1 MKALSYSL
9 KSYPDFAELLSRIDG
24 GGCPLVFSGVEAIHA
39 AHMAAAV
46 HVCTQLPV
54 VLVCPDELSCERMQA
69 NMAAFADEAVLKL
82 TAREFTFYNAESVSR
97 QLEHERLC
105 TLAALALE
113 KVPMCVATPDAL
125 MQRCTPKE
133 ALLSCII
140 ELHTGMELSPDR
152 LCDDLVGA
160 GYKRSEQVE
169 GVGQFA
175 RRGGIVDFYS
185 PAGNYPVRCEFF
197 GDEIDLMGYFDVSDQ
212 RRTENTDTALILPA
226 AETLP
231 QLCTGGEAGFIS
243 ALEQL
248 LARIKRR
255 RSRSDILI
263 ENISG
268 DIERLNSHLSFSC
281 ADRYL
286 SLMFENVNC
295 AAEYLP
301 LDAVVILYEPS
312 RLAERAKNYVW
323 RISQDIE
330 TLLANQTIA
339 DSQADL
345 FKTWEECCE
354 LLADHPTVMA
364 DSFRGASYPLAPRS
378 LLSVTAKLLPSYG
391 GSLST
396 AAGDIVHYMKDGYRV
411 VVTCTDERKCGI
423 MHEYLDS
430 LGVPSAIDTAL
441 STMPKG
447 GECVITAASISAG
460 MEYPAIK
467 LALITEGQFAAHAP
481 KKSPRGAKKG
491 GKDRQRLQSF
501 TDLSVGDA
509 VVHEQHGIGR
519 FLGVVKMPVD
529 GVEKDY
535 IKIAYAG
542 TDILYVP
549 ATQLDMVAKYIGGG
563 EDESVRLSKLGG
575 TDWARSKSRAKA
587 AAKEMAEELIKLY
600 AERMRR
606 PGHAFA
612 PDSMWQQEFEEAF
625 DYTET
630 NDQLRAIADIKADME
645 RESPMD
651 RLLCGDVGFGKTEV
665 ALRAVMKCVMDG
677 YQAAILVPTTVLANQ
692 HYVTVMR
699 RFAGYP
705 VTVEMLS
712 RFRTPA
718 EIKKSLK
725 NIENGT
731 ADIVIGT
738 HRMIQK
744 DVKFAKLGLLIVDE
758 EQRFGV
764 SHKEKLKEL
773 AGNVDVL
780 SLSATPIPRTLN
792 MALSG
797 LRDMSTIEEPP
808 SGRHPVQTYVL
819 EHDWSVL
826 ADAIRREIA
835 RGGQVYYLHNRV
847 ETIQRTAA
855 KLSSLLDGV
864 NIAFAHGKMSEDQLS
879 EVMEQVA
886 SGEIQVLV
894 CTTIIETGIDIPN
907 VNTLII
913 EDADRLGLAQLHQIR
928 GRVGRSSRHAFA
940 YFTFRQGKVLS
951 EIASKRLST
960 IREFAEFNS
969 GFRIAMRDLEIRG
982 AGNLLGAEQSG
993 HMMSVGFDMYL
1004 KLLEEAVL
1012 EEKGEKP
1019 KKRAECSADLTVS
1032 ASIPDTYVSS
1042 PEQRM
1047 DLYRRIALIEDED
1060 DADDMTDELIDRYG
1074 DPPKCVNT
1082 LIQVALLRGEAAS
1095 AGICEITQKGGRAYF
1110 RLSDFDMARISL
1122 LYNEG
1127 DFKGRIK
1134 VEAGTNPS
1142 VSIKLTKKD
1151 VIHEATQFIRAY
1163 RATEHS
1169 PKKGTDT

>member
-1 MKALSYSL
+1 MKALSSAL
-9 KSYPDFAELLSRIDG
+9 KTSPVFTELINRIDG
-24 GGCPLVFSGVEAIHA
+24 GGCPIVISGVEAVHA
-39 AHMAAAV
+39 SHLAAAV
-46 HVCTQLPV
+46 RVCAGVPV
-54 VLVCPDELSCERMQA
+54 VVVCPDELSCERMSA
-69 NMAAFADEAVLKL
+69 NLSSLAEESSVRL

-97 QLEHERLC
+97 QLEHERLRA
-105 TLAALALE
+105 LAALALG
-113 KVPMCVATPDAL
+113 KAPLCVATPDAL
-125 MQRCTPKE
+125 MQRCAPKQV
-133 ALLSCII
+133 LLDRVAEIRSG
-140 ELHTGMELSPDR
+140 EELSPDA
-152 LCDDLVGA
+152 LCELLVSA
-160 GYKRSEQVE
+160 GYKRSDQVE
-169 GVGQFA
+169 GAGQFA
-175 RRGGIVDFYS
+175 RRGGIIDFYS
-185 PAGNYPVRCEFF
+185 PAEQNPVRCEFF
-197 GDEIDLMGYFDVSDQ
+197 GDEIDLLGYFDVTSQ
-212 RRTENTDTALILPA
+212 RRIENTQSALILPA

-231 QLCTGGEAGFIS
+231 QLCYGGEEGLAAKLT
-243 ALEQL
+243 ALASRL
-248 LARIKRR
+248 RR
-255 RSRSDILI
+255 RKNPPEELI
-263 ENISG
+263 ANIEA
-268 DIERLNSHLSFSC
+268 DAERLMNRLSFSC
-281 ADRYL
+281 SDRYL
-286 SLMFENVNC
+286 NLLFDGVAC
-295 AAEYLP
+295 AAQYIPE
-301 LDAVVILYEPS
+301 DAVVILYEPS

-330 TLLANQTIA
+330 TLLESGTLA
-339 DSQADL
+339 DSQTDL
-345 FKTWEECCE
+345 YIGWDECCE
-354 LLADHPTVMA
+354 ALGEHPVVMA
-364 DSFRGASYPLAPRS
+364 DSFRGGTYPLAPRS
-378 LLSVTAKLLPSYG
+378 LLSVTAKQLPSYG
-391 GSLST
+391 GSLQT
-396 AAGDIVHYMKDGYRV
+396 AAGDIVHYMKEGYRV

-423 MHEYLDS
+423 LRDYLES
-430 LGVPSAIDTAL
+430 LGVPSSVDAEL
-441 STMPKG
+441 SSLPRG
-447 GECVITAASISAG
+447 GACAVTVGELGAG
-460 MEYPAIK
+460 MEYPSIK
-467 LALITEGQFAAHAP
+467 LAVITEGQFAAQKQ
-481 KKSPRGAKKG
+481 KKSSRSRTPA
-491 GKDRQRLQSF
+491 KDRRKLQSF
-501 TDLSVGDA
+501 SDLSVGDA

-542 TDILYVP
+542 TDVLYVP
-549 ATQLDMVAKYIGGG
+549 ATQLDMVSKYIGGG
-563 EDESVRLSKLGG
+563 EDQSVKLNKLGG
-575 TDWARSKSRAKA
+575 AEWARSKSRAKA
-587 AAKEMAEELIKLY
+587 SAKEMASELIELY

-606 PGHAFA
+606 PGHAFS

-630 NDQLRAIADIKADME
+630 DDQLRAIADIKADME
-645 RESPMD
+645 REAPMD

-705 VTVEMLS
+705 VTVELLS
-712 RFRTPA
+712 RFRTA
-718 EIKKSLK
+718 SEIRKSLR

-738 HRMIQK
+738 HRLIQK
-744 DVKFAKLGLLIVDE
+744 DVKFAKLGLLVVDE

-797 LRDMSTIEEPP
+797 LRDMSTITEPP

-819 EHDWSVL
+819 EHDWSVIC
-826 ADAIRREIA
+826 AAIRREDA

-855 KLSSLLDGV
+855 KLTQMLEGV
-864 NIAFAHGKMSEDQLS
+864 SVAFAHGKMSEDQLS
-879 EVMEQVA
+879 EVMEQVS
-886 SGEIQVLV
+886 SGEVQVLV

-940 YFTFRQGKVLS
+940 YFTFRRGKVLT
-951 EIASKRLST
+951 EDAAKRLAT

-969 GFRIAMRDLEIRG
+969 GFHIAMRDLEIRG

-1032 ASIPDTYVSS
+1032 ASIPDSYVSS

-1074 DPPKCVNT
+1074 DPPKSVNT
-1082 LIQVALLRGEAAS
+1082 LIRVALLRGEAAA
-1095 AGICEITQKGGRAYF
+1095 AGICEISQKGGRAFF
-1110 RLSDFDMARISL
+1110 RLTDFDMARISL
-1122 LYNEG
+1122 LYNES
-1127 DFKGRIK
+1127 DFRGRIK
-1134 VEAGTNPS
+1134 VEAGTNPA
-1142 VSIKLTKKD
+1142 VSIKLMKKD
-1151 VIHEATQFIRAY
+1151 VIQEATQFIKAY
-1163 RATEHS
+1163 KATAPGLE
-1169 PKKGTDT
+1169 KGTEI

>member
-1 MKALSYSL
+1 MKALSSAL
-9 KSYPDFAELLSRIDG
+9 KTSPVFTELINRIDG
-24 GGCPLVFSGVEAIHA
+24 GGCPIVISGVEAVHA
-39 AHMAAAV
+39 SHLAAAV
-46 HVCTQLPV
+46 RVCAGVPV
-54 VLVCPDELSCERMQA
+54 VVVCPDELSCERMSA
-69 NMAAFADEAVLKL
+69 NLSSLAEEGSVRL

-97 QLEHERLC
+97 QLEHERLRA
-105 TLAALALE
+105 LAALALG
-113 KVPMCVATPDAL
+113 KAPLCVATPDAL
-125 MQRCTPKE
+125 MQRCAPKQV
-133 ALLSCII
+133 LLDRVAEIRSG
-140 ELHTGMELSPDR
+140 EELSPDA
-152 LCDDLVGA
+152 LCELLVSA
-160 GYKRSEQVE
+160 GYKRSDQVE
-169 GVGQFA
+169 GAGQFA
-175 RRGGIVDFYS
+175 RRGGIIDFYS
-185 PAGNYPVRCEFF
+185 PAEQNPVRCEFF
-197 GDEIDLMGYFDVSDQ
+197 GDEIDLLGYFDVTSQ
-212 RRTENTDTALILPA
+212 RRIENTQSALILPA

-231 QLCTGGEAGFIS
+231 QLCYGGEEGLAAKLT
-243 ALEQL
+243 ALASRL
-248 LARIKRR
+248 RR
-255 RSRSDILI
+255 RKNPPEELI
-263 ENISG
+263 ANIEA
-268 DIERLNSHLSFSC
+268 DAERLMNRLSFSC
-281 ADRYL
+281 SDRYL
-286 SLMFENVNC
+286 NLLFDGVAC
-295 AAEYLP
+295 AAQYIPE
-301 LDAVVILYEPS
+301 DAVVILYEPS

-330 TLLANQTIA
+330 TLLESGTLA
-339 DSQADL
+339 DSQTDL
-345 FKTWEECCE
+345 YIGWDECCE
-354 LLADHPTVMA
+354 ALGEHPVVMA
-364 DSFRGASYPLAPRS
+364 DSFRGGTYPLAPRS
-378 LLSVTAKLLPSYG
+378 LLSVTAKQLPSYG
-391 GSLST
+391 GSLQT
-396 AAGDIVHYMKDGYRV
+396 AAGDIVHYMKEGYRV

-423 MHEYLDS
+423 LRDYLES
-430 LGVPSAIDTAL
+430 LGVPSSVDAEL
-441 STMPKG
+441 SSLPRG
-447 GECVITAASISAG
+447 GACAVTVGELGAG
-460 MEYPAIK
+460 MEYPSIK
-467 LALITEGQFAAHAP
+467 LAVITEGQFAAQKQ
-481 KKSPRGAKKG
+481 KKSSRSRTPA
-491 GKDRQRLQSF
+491 KDRRKLQSF
-501 TDLSVGDA
+501 SDLSVGDA

-542 TDILYVP
+542 TDVLYVP
-549 ATQLDMVAKYIGGG
+549 ATQLDMVSKYIGGG
-563 EDESVRLSKLGG
+563 EDQSVKLNKLGG
-575 TDWARSKSRAKA
+575 AEWARSKSRAKA
-587 AAKEMAEELIKLY
+587 SAKEMASELIQLY
-600 AERMRR
+600 AERMRL
-606 PGHAFA
+606 PGHAFS

-630 NDQLRAIADIKADME
+630 DDQLRAIADIKADME
-645 RESPMD
+645 REAPMD

-705 VTVEMLS
+705 VTVELLS
-712 RFRTPA
+712 RFRTA
-718 EIKKSLK
+718 SEIRRSLK

-738 HRMIQK
+738 HRLIQK
-744 DVKFAKLGLLIVDE
+744 DVKFAKLGLLVVDE

-797 LRDMSTIEEPP
+797 LRDMSTITEPP

-819 EHDWSVL
+819 EHDWSVIC
-826 ADAIRREIA
+826 DAIRREVA

-855 KLSSLLDGV
+855 KLTQMLEGV
-864 NIAFAHGKMSEDQLS
+864 SVAFAHGKMSEDQLS
-879 EVMEQVA
+879 EVMEQVS
-886 SGEIQVLV
+886 SGEVQVLV

-940 YFTFRQGKVLS
+940 YFTFRRGKVLT
-951 EIASKRLST
+951 EDAAKRLAT

-969 GFRIAMRDLEIRG
+969 GFHIAMRDLEIRG

-1032 ASIPDTYVSS
+1032 ASIPDSYVSS

-1074 DPPKCVNT
+1074 DPPKSVNT
-1082 LIQVALLRGEAAS
+1082 LIRVALLRGEAAA
-1095 AGICEITQKGGRAYF
+1095 AGICEISQKGGRAFF
-1110 RLSDFDMARISL
+1110 RLTDFDMARISL
-1122 LYNEG
+1122 LYNES
-1127 DFKGRIK
+1127 DFRGRIK
-1134 VEAGTNPS
+1134 VEAGTNPA
-1142 VSIKLTKKD
+1142 VSIKLMKKD
-1151 VIHEATQFIRAY
+1151 VIQEATQFIKAY
-1163 RATEHS
+1163 KATAPGLE
-1169 PKKGTDT
+1169 KGTEI

>member
-1 MKALSYSL
+1 MKALSSAL
-9 KSYPDFAELLSRIDG
+9 KTSPVFTELINRIDG
-24 GGCPLVFSGVEAIHA
+24 GGCPIVISGVEAVHA
-39 AHMAAAV
+39 SHLAAAV
-46 HVCTQLPV
+46 RVCAGVPV
-54 VLVCPDELSCERMQA
+54 VVVCPDELSCERMSA
-69 NMAAFADEAVLKL
+69 NLSSLAEEGSVRL

-97 QLEHERLC
+97 QLEHERLRA
-105 TLAALALE
+105 LAALALG
-113 KVPMCVATPDAL
+113 KAPLCVATPDAL
-125 MQRCTPKE
+125 MQRCAPKQV
-133 ALLSCII
+133 LLDRVAEISSG
-140 ELHTGMELSPDR
+140 EELSPDA
-152 LCDDLVGA
+152 LCELLVSA
-160 GYKRSEQVE
+160 GYKRSDQVE
-169 GVGQFA
+169 GAGQFA
-175 RRGGIVDFYS
+175 RRGGIIDFYS
-185 PAGNYPVRCEFF
+185 PAEQNPVRCEFF
-197 GDEIDLMGYFDVSDQ
+197 GDEIDLLGYFDVTSQ
-212 RRTENTDTALILPA
+212 RRIENTQSALILPA

-231 QLCTGGEAGFIS
+231 QLCYGGEEGLAEKLT
-243 ALEQL
+243 ALASRL
-248 LARIKRR
+248 RR
-255 RSRSDILI
+255 RKNPPEELI
-263 ENISG
+263 ANIEA
-268 DIERLNSHLSFSC
+268 DAERLMNRLSFSC
-281 ADRYL
+281 SDRYL
-286 SLMFENVNC
+286 NLLFDGVAC
-295 AAEYLP
+295 AAQYIPE
-301 LDAVVILYEPS
+301 DAVVILYEPS

-330 TLLANQTIA
+330 TLLESGTLA
-339 DSQADL
+339 DSQTDL
-345 FKTWEECCE
+345 YIGWDECCE
-354 LLADHPTVMA
+354 ALGEHPVVMA
-364 DSFRGASYPLAPRS
+364 DSFRGGTYPLAPRS
-378 LLSVTAKLLPSYG
+378 LLSVTAKQLPSYG
-391 GSLST
+391 GSLQT
-396 AAGDIVHYMKDGYRV
+396 AAGDIVHYMKEGYRV

-423 MHEYLDS
+423 LRDYLES
-430 LGVPSAIDTAL
+430 LGVPSSVDAEL
-441 STMPKG
+441 SSLPRG
-447 GECVITAASISAG
+447 GACAVTVGELGAG
-460 MEYPAIK
+460 MEYPSIK
-467 LALITEGQFAAHAP
+467 LAVITEGQFAAQKQ
-481 KKSPRGAKKG
+481 KKSSRSRTPA
-491 GKDRQRLQSF
+491 KDRRKLQSF
-501 TDLSVGDA
+501 SDLSVGDA

-542 TDILYVP
+542 TDVLYVP
-549 ATQLDMVAKYIGGG
+549 ATQLDMVSKYIGGG
-563 EDESVRLSKLGG
+563 EDQSVKLNKLGG
-575 TDWARSKSRAKA
+575 AEWARSKSRAKA
-587 AAKEMAEELIKLY
+587 SAKEMASELIQLY

-606 PGHAFA
+606 PGHAFS

-630 NDQLRAIADIKADME
+630 DDQLRAIADIKADME
-645 RESPMD
+645 REAPMD

-705 VTVEMLS
+705 VTVELLS
-712 RFRTPA
+712 RFRTA
-718 EIKKSLK
+718 SEIRKSLR

-738 HRMIQK
+738 HRLIQK
-744 DVKFAKLGLLIVDE
+744 DVKFAKLGLLVVDE

-797 LRDMSTIEEPP
+797 LRDMSTITEPP

-819 EHDWSVL
+819 EHDWSVIC
-826 ADAIRREIA
+826 DAIRREVA

-855 KLSSLLDGV
+855 KLTQMLEGV
-864 NIAFAHGKMSEDQLS
+864 SVAFAHGKMSEDQLS
-879 EVMEQVA
+879 EVMEQVS
-886 SGEIQVLV
+886 SGEVQVLV

-940 YFTFRQGKVLS
+940 YFTFRRGKVLT
-951 EIASKRLST
+951 EDAAKRLAT

-969 GFRIAMRDLEIRG
+969 GFHIAMRDLEIRG

-1032 ASIPDTYVSS
+1032 ASIPDSYVSS

-1074 DPPKCVNT
+1074 DPPKSVNT
-1082 LIQVALLRGEAAS
+1082 LIRVALLRGEAAA
-1095 AGICEITQKGGRAYF
+1095 AGICEISQKGGRAFF
-1110 RLSDFDMARISL
+1110 RLTDFDMARISL
-1122 LYNEG
+1122 LYNES
-1127 DFKGRIK
+1127 DFRGRIK
-1134 VEAGTNPS
+1134 VEAGTNPA
-1142 VSIKLTKKD
+1142 VSIKLMKKD
-1151 VIHEATQFIRAY
+1151 VIQEATQFIKAY
-1163 RATEHS
+1163 KATATGLE
-1169 PKKGTDT
+1169 KGTEI